1 MNIVLLIFILIVLPI
16 GVYASTL
23 SQSYTRNIVAILT
36 EDGTCADATQKDV
49 APHTLN
55 DSGINGSFKNLT
67 SDNRQLAE
75 IICQNIMNGKGTSNL
90 SMSNHS

>member
-1 MNIVLLIFILIVLPI
+1 VNIVLLIFILIVLPI

-36 EDGTCADATQKDV
+36 EDGTCADATQKD
-49 APHTLN
+49 ADTHTLN
-55 DSGINGSFKNLT
+55 NSGINGSFKNLT

-75 IICQNIMNGKGTSNL
+75 IICQSIMNGKGTSNL
-90 SMSNHS
+90 SISNHS